1 MSAIM
6 GLNRKMTMEMM
17 NMIEVKTKI
26 GTLYLEEKDCREEYD
41 RIKVFDSLGRYFD
54 YFCLEYIEEDG
65 QTIDE
70 FYEQIKRGLTE
81 VNNVDKL
88 LDYFGINAWTASI
101 EWTDLLEDMYGFDG
115 FEYRDG
121 KIYDLSDGTE
131 ITLDV
136 IMENEYVNKIGST
149 YIFVCNGL

>member
-1 MSAIM
+1 MSVIM

-26 GTLYLEEKDCREEYD
+26 GTLYLEEKDCREEDD

-54 YFCLEYIEEDG
+54 YFCLEHIEEDG
-65 QTIDE
+65 TTIDE
-70 FYEQIKRGLTE
+70 FYEQTKRDLAE
-81 VNNVDKL
+81 VDNIDKL
-88 LDYFGINAWTASI
+88 LDYFGINVWTASI

-131 ITLDV
+131 ITIDV

>member
-1 MSAIM
+1 MSVIM

-26 GTLYLEEKDCREEYD
+26 GTLYLEEKDCREEDD

-54 YFCLEYIEEDG
+54 YFCLEHIEEDG
-65 QTIDE
+65 TTIDE
-70 FYEQIKRGLTE
+70 FYEQTKRDLAE
-81 VNNVDKL
+81 VDNIDKL
-88 LDYFGINAWTASI
+88 LDYFGINVWTASI

-121 KIYDLSDGTE
+121 KIYDLSDGTG